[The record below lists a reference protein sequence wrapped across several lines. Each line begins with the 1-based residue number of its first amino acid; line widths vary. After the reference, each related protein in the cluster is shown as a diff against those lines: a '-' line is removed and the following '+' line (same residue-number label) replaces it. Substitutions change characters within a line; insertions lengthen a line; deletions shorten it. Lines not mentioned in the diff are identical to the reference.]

1 MIPHSELL
9 SHTNGVAH
17 FSSAIHLLPI
27 RVAVETRSNEETFM
41 ISNKIVYEKIRTII
55 PELLQH
61 IEEGKQYGKSEVEG
75 YLDLHFNYERQERNG
90 NHIIRLSHYS
100 EIAGKEIPET
110 IMEIR
115 IIPNRGRAEAYSLE
129 NQFGHY
135 QVYEHGYANESN
147 KRRLNAFLDTWLS
160 DLMKLGHRIN
170 LCDKPLCKLPDFE
183 EEEKSTCKKSDKEPE
198 QGIER

>member
-1 MIPHSELL
+1 MIRHSELL
-9 SHTNGVAH
+9 SHTSGAAY
-17 FSSAIHLLPI
+17 FRSAIHLLPI

-41 ISNKIVYEKIRTII
+41 ISNKIIYEKIRAII
-55 PELLQH
+55 PDLLQY
-61 IEEGKQYGKSEVEG
+61 IEEGKQYGKSEIEG
-75 YLDLHFNYERQERNG
+75 NLDLHFNYERQERNG

-100 EIAGKEIPET
+100 EIAGREIPET
-110 IMEIR
+110 VMEVR
-115 IIPNRGRAEAYSLE
+115 IIPSRGMAEAHSLE

-147 KRRLNAFLDTWLS
+147 KRRLNALLDTWLS

-170 LCDKPLCKLPDFE
+170 LSDNPQFELPEFDD
-183 EEEKSTCKKSDKEPE
+183 EEKRTRKKNGKEPE